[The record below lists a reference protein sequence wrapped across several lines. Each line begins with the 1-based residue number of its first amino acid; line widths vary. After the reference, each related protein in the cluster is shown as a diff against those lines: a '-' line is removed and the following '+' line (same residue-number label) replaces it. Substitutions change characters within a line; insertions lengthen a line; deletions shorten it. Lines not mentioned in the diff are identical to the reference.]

1 VEGRKTQTQVLSMP
15 EAFRARGGPRQP
27 VLVVVQGDEI
37 GRRYLL
43 NERRL
48 IVGRDPD
55 RADLVLADPSVSGK
69 HALVVVDPEADRYGI
84 IDLGSRNGT
93 YVNGTRIQSGGLRE
107 GDKIFVGGTVLK
119 FTFHDSIEEQFHGE
133 LDRLMHLDSLT
144 GLYVR
149 RWFDQ
154 EYPRVFA
161 RAKSG
166 GRPLVVAML
175 DLDGLKGVNDEHGH
189 QLGSHCIAE
198 AGKIIKTCLPEGA
211 AGARFGGDE
220 FVAWFT
226 ELAVDEVLA
235 VAERIRVRIE
245 KFEFRH
251 EDVVVRPT
259 ISIGVAEL
267 LAGVAGPEELL
278 RCADDA
284 LYRAKRRGRNAVAR

>member
-1 VEGRKTQTQVLSMP
+1 VEGRKTQTQVLTMP
-15 EAFRARGGPRQP
+15 EAFRAKGGRRRP

-55 RADLVLADPSVSGK
+55 RAQLVLADPSVSGK
-69 HALVVVDPEADRYGI
+69 HALVVVDPETDRYGI

-93 YVNGTRIQSGGLRE
+93 YVNGSRLQSGGLRD
-107 GDKIFVGGTVLK
+107 GDKIFIGSTVLK
-119 FTFHDSIEEQFHGE
+119 FSFHDSIEEQFHGE

-161 RAKSG
+161 RARSS
-166 GRPLVVAML
+166 GRPLCVAMM
-175 DLDGLKGVNDEHGH
+175 DLDGLKDVNDEHGH

-198 AGKIIKTCLPEGA
+198 AGKIIKTALPDGA

-220 FVAWFT
+220 FVAWFAD
-226 ELAVDEVLA
+226 LALAEVLEA
-235 VAERIRVRIE
+235 AERIRVRIE
-245 KFEFRH
+245 KFDFQRG
-251 EDVVVRPT
+251 DVVVRPT

-267 LAGVAGPEELL
+267 TGPSGGAEELL
-278 RCADDA
+278 RRADDA
-284 LYRAKRRGRNAVAR
+284 LYRAKRRGRNAVSR